1 MWRRC
6 RKSSRLRPG
15 SRKVIPG
22 ARMPSGMTAIPP
34 CGGTEF
40 RATDTASN
48 TLIWLQPMNILL
60 LGSGGREHAL
70 AWKIAAS
77 PLVTKLWCAPGN
89 AGIAREAECVA
100 LDIADHAAVIDV
112 CRINAVDFVVVGP
125 ETPLAAGIVDDLA
138 SAGIKTFGPSKQA
151 AQLEGS
157 KGFTK
162 ALCSEFGIPTGAYDR
177 FTSAADALAYVRAKG
192 APIVVKADGLAAGKG
207 VVVAQTLAEAEAAI
221 AMMLDGALGGAGAE
235 VVIEE
240 FLSGCEISFFALSDG
255 DTAITLASAQDHK
268 RVFDHDE
275 GPNTGGMGA
284 YSPTPFVTP
293 EIHAEIMARIIVP
306 TVAGMKA
313 RGTPFRGVLYA
324 GVMLTPEGPKL
335 FEYNVRF
342 GDPECQVLMLRMMS
356 DIVPALLAS
365 CDGQLKHFDIRWFPD
380 PALTVVMAA
389 KGYPGDYAKGTRIDG
404 LDEAARVEGVEV
416 FHAGTISRDGTILAN
431 GGRVLNICATG
442 KTVTEAQQRTYQAV
456 DRIQWPEGFCRRD
469 IGWQA
474 VERETAGGSS

>member
-1 MWRRC
+1 MH
-6 RKSSRLRPG
+6 
-15 SRKVIPG
+15 
-22 ARMPSGMTAIPP
+22 
-34 CGGTEF
+34 
-40 RATDTASN
+40 
-48 TLIWLQPMNILL
+48 ILL

-77 PLVTKLWCAPGN
+77 PLLTKLWCAPGK

-100 LDIADHAAVIDV
+100 LDIADHAAVIEF
-112 CRINAVDFVVVGP
+112 CRAKAVDLVVVGP

-138 SAGIKTFGPSKQA
+138 DAGIKAFGPGRLA
-151 AQLEGS
+151 ARLEGS

-162 ALCSEFGIPTGAYDR
+162 ALCTEFGIPTGAYAR
-177 FTSAADALAYVRAKG
+177 FGSAEHALAYVRRQG

-207 VVVAQTLAEAEAAI
+207 VVVAMTLAEAEAAI
-221 AMMLDGALGGAGAE
+221 AMMFEGSFGAAGAE

-240 FLSGCEISFFALSDG
+240 FLPGREISFFALCDG
-255 DTAITLASAQDHK
+255 DTALALASAQDHK
-268 RVFDHDE
+268 RVFDHDQ

-284 YSPTPFVTP
+284 YSPTPLVTP
-293 EIHAEIMARIIVP
+293 DIHAEIMANIILP

-324 GVMLTPEGPKL
+324 GVMLTPDGPKL

-356 DIVPALLAS
+356 DLVPAMLAA
-365 CDGQLKHFDIRWFPD
+365 CDGQLRNFDLRWFAE

-389 KGYPGDYAKGTRIDG
+389 NGYPGDYARGTRIEG
-404 LDEAARVEGVEV
+404 LAEAAEIEGVEI
-416 FHAGTISRDGTILAN
+416 FHAGTVERDGDILAN
-431 GGRVLNICATG
+431 GGRVLNVCATG
-442 KTVTEAQQRTYQAV
+442 QTVLEAQQRAYAAV
-456 DRIQWPEGFCRRD
+456 DRIRWPGGFCRRD

-474 VERETAGGSS
+474 VAQERQTPQG